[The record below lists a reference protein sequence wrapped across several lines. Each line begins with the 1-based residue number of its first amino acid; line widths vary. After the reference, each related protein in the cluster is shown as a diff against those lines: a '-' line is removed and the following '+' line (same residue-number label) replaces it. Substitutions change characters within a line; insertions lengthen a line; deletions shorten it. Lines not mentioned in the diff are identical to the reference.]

1 MIELFTW
8 TPHRLLQRR
17 TVRKLHQP
25 LQAHGV
31 VHVASPSQPESDCM
45 GEEPTKCPVS
55 MASALE
61 SLGWPLPMV
70 NDRIDDVF
78 NIMGSNDVIS
88 AVVLDRA

>member
-1 MIELFTW
+1 M
-8 TPHRLLQRR
+8 
-17 TVRKLHQP
+17 
-25 LQAHGV
+25 
-31 VHVASPSQPESDCM
+31 
-45 GEEPTKCPVS
+45 S